1 MARLHKTLADYLVI
15 AVSPALIMSLV
26 GSLVFFLV
34 EIFYQGQYDERL
46 RFVLAAFVMAAVLIG
61 RIWIELGAERAGM
74 YAVVLALATALAIN
88 KLVVQQGGALGSLGL
103 LVNLGLIA
111 LIWWGA
117 HKLVWDCTLIN
128 EAEDS
133 SGEGLVQ
140 VTGLARLFRR
150 RVKADPAQAGT
161 PTPAPGEGGADIR
174 RAVDQPAQAGT
185 PTPAPGEGGADI
197 WRAVDQPAKAG
208 TPTPAPGEG
217 GALTWREWLRGGQRR
232 ACPGR
237 LDCLLLAGGIPLFGI
252 GQAMAPSG
260 NPDQRRS
267 LFRLLVVYVASGLGL
282 LLATSLLGLRR
293 YLRQRRLQMP
303 GPMAG
308 LWVTIG
314 VAMIVAIL
322 AFALLFPRPNPEYSL
337 ADLAPR
343 WTSPPQQSSRYA
355 VGRDGADQNR
365 PDSPAVAK
373 PQVDRPPS
381 SVTAPKGKG
390 AGAPGKDGEA
400 QNQQGSDSR
409 GKAEGQRGS
418 DRQGKAQS
426 RQGSDRQASDGREK
440 SSGQEKAADSRNGPN
455 QESPAEKGK
464 EESESRR
471 DDRRQ
476 EPDQQRNGEDS
487 QKGSAE
493 KANRPKDPGA
503 NRGSDRQT
511 SSRSRNDNRSREAQS
526 AKREN
531 QDKSSENARSGS
543 PSSAPPPSPP
553 LPLSQAG
560 SWFATLMKWIS
571 LAVLA
576 FVVGWWL
583 FRCWREVLA
592 ELRRILEELRTFWQ
606 GLFGGKRARRRVFP
620 RRKLPAGP
628 PCARLRRF
636 PIRSSPAPPR
646 KSGPKNWFA
655 TASRHWRHGAANT
668 IVPATRN
675 RRRTN
680 SLNRSADRPI
690 RSRERSRAGRPLL
703 SRGIRL
709 GYRRRRGDRIAAP
722 FLAGLE

>member
-1 MARLHKTLADYLVI
+1 MTNRLK
-15 AVSPALIMSLV
+15 P
-26 GSLVFFLV
+26 
-34 EIFYQGQYDERL
+34 
-46 RFVLAAFVMAAVLIG
+46 
-61 RIWIELGAERAGM
+61 
-74 YAVVLALATALAIN
+74 
-88 KLVVQQGGALGSLGL
+88 GL
-103 LVNLGLIA
+103 QL
-111 LIWWGA
+111 
-117 HKLVWDCTLIN
+117 
-128 EAEDS
+128 
-133 SGEGLVQ
+133 
-140 VTGLARLFRR
+140 
-150 RVKADPAQAGT
+150 
-161 PTPAPGEGGADIR
+161 
-174 RAVDQPAQAGT
+174 
-185 PTPAPGEGGADI
+185 
-197 WRAVDQPAKAG
+197 
-208 TPTPAPGEG
+208 
-217 GALTWREWLRGGQRR
+217 
-232 ACPGR
+232 
-237 LDCLLLAGGIPLFGI
+237 LLLARAGRTFGERLTNRLKPGLQLLLLARAGRSLGENGCVGGNAAHAPGVWIVYFSLAALPLFGI

-355 VGRDGADQNR
+355 VGRNGADQNR

-606 GLFGGKRARRRVFP
+606 GLFGGKRAPATSLSPAEASGRPALRPFAAFSDPFLTGAASQIGTEELVRYSFEALEAWGRQYDCPRNPEQTPHEFAQQIGRSADPLARDARVLADLYC
-620 RRKLPAGP
+620 RVAYASGTVGAAGIES
-628 PCARLRRF
+628 LRRF
-636 PIRSSPAPPR
+636 
-646 KSGPKNWFA
+646 
-655 TASRHWRHGAANT
+655 WRVLSET
-668 IVPATRN
+668 TPATTPAEN
-675 RRRTN
+675 DWGN
-680 SLNRSADRPI
+680 
-690 RSRERSRAGRPLL
+690 
-703 SRGIRL
+703 
-709 GYRRRRGDRIAAP
+709 
-722 FLAGLE
+722 F